1 MSVYKCVYPCFEQW
15 AQTRITRAWAT
26 EREWPYHRK
35 TTMTSTQE
43 SRITWQER
51 GSQVGRGL
59 VATGCTHDAAAR
71 QGSLTNL
78 SLPPLSHLDRVQ
90 YCILPV
96 RCFRDH
102 RYYTRTQRLL
112 SPYSI
117 TERAVLY
124 IRRGPLFKVRPKQ
137 SCRWQKRKEL
147 TILAKWGHASC
158 AWTLMETDT

>member
-71 QGSLTNL
+71 QGSVTIL

-117 TERAVLY
+117 TERAALCSKFVLSSHVGD
-124 IRRGPLFKVRPKQ
+124 RRGKSLPYSQNEDTLP
-137 SCRWQKRKEL
+137 
-147 TILAKWGHASC
+147 AHGH
-158 AWTLMETDT
+158 